1 MLTKG
6 KELTASTYRT
16 AEGGGDDIG
25 IKIILKTKLNNNNKD
40 EVNKVEEKV
49 NYLKDKINTFIK
61 SIINKVGNYFKE
73 IFTTVRKLK
82 AKIVTLNG

>member
-1 MLTKG
+1 M
-6 KELTASTYRT
+6 
-16 AEGGGDDIG
+16 
-25 IKIILKTKLNNNNKD
+25 
-40 EVNKVEEKV
+40 EEKV